1 MAENATKLETLDVQ
15 APEPPRT
22 PRGPGS
28 IEISRLT
35 MFVIAWLLT
44 WLTSGGLAYGFG
56 PLYSRLVEEKQWH
69 ELCPANTTEV
79 CSAQEVQLQSIY
91 STGILMTVL
100 GQTVFG
106 TLLDTIGPRYMTM
119 IAYLFSIAGNICMAY
134 GDSKNGTDGLIVAGY
149 ALIGF
154 GGMGILY
161 ASLQL
166 SQLFRDPEVFT
177 SIMVA
182 AFSCS
187 GYVYVF
193 LELQIARHSFYVAY
207 AILVAVALVVV
218 YLVFPVHHVV
228 EESQTVVAPG
238 FQFIRPKIDKLKL
251 KHLWEGLKVQFKR
264 RDIYAFICM
273 GALLYL
279 VIVFAGGAIPSIVT
293 FLDKETSAHRKNE
306 YTNYLYPLLS
316 NSAFLFS
323 PIAGYLLGKLGFR
336 KTIYVA
342 IFMYGLL
349 CGSFMLPS
357 LPAQNLSFVLMAVCQ
372 AFLNTVQYVYVMHCF
387 PHELYGMLSG
397 IITLLV
403 FAYCLLSY
411 ALTPLAQ
418 YTFDG
423 NNNYIFLILLGT
435 TFLSAFLVRFLREES
450 ECIDED
456 LRLNLLE
463 NRHDDQTS
471 RGERHV

>member
-1 MAENATKLETLDVQ
+1 
-15 APEPPRT
+15 
-22 PRGPGS
+22 
-28 IEISRLT
+28 
-35 MFVIAWLLT
+35 
-44 WLTSGGLAYGFG
+44 
-56 PLYSRLVEEKQWH
+56 
-69 ELCPANTTEV
+69 
-79 CSAQEVQLQSIY
+79 
-91 STGILMTVL
+91 
-100 GQTVFG
+100 
-106 TLLDTIGPRYMTM
+106 
-119 IAYLFSIAGNICMAY
+119 AY

-161 ASLQL
+161 ASLQI

-293 FLDKETSAHRKNE
+293 FLDKETSAHLKNE

-387 PHELYGMLSG
+387 PHELYGMLLG